1 MLDKYIWDQNLDFK
15 KMNTGLLKK
24 NISNIIL
31 SKSNSNI
38 NFFTTRK
45 SFLDKKFN
53 SLNDVFLEINKI
65 SEQEYGIQ
73 SEKINLTS
81 EKREKNN
88 LISFDNGIIL
98 INSFF
103 KSLKKNCLIF
113 FRLEKPILYENKKS
127 TDIIFTLLT
136 PKNFKTSD
144 KLQILAKLTRILQS
158 PNIRKEIKGVK
169 NPEDVLALLLLT
181 SS

>member
-1 MLDKYIWDQNLDFK
+1 
-15 KMNTGLLKK
+15 MNTTLLKK

-38 NFFTTRK
+38 NFFTTKK
-45 SFLDKKFN
+45 SFLDKNFS

-65 SEQEYGIQ
+65 SEKEYGVQ
-73 SEKINLTS
+73 SKELNLTS
-81 EKREKNN
+81 KKNDKNN
-88 LISFDNGIIL
+88 LIHFDNGILL

-103 KSLKKNCLIF
+103 AQPEKNCLIF
-113 FRLEKPILYENKKS
+113 FRLEKPIFFNNKS

-136 PKNFKTSD
+136 PNNFETSH
-144 KLQILAKLTRILQS
+144 KLQILAKLTRIFQG

-169 NPEDVLALLLLT
+169 KPEDVLALLLFT

>member
-1 MLDKYIWDQNLDFK
+1 
-15 KMNTGLLKK
+15 MNAALLKK

-38 NFFTTRK
+38 NFFTTKK
-45 SFLDKKFN
+45 SFLDKNFS

-65 SEQEYGIQ
+65 SEKEYGVQ
-73 SEKINLTS
+73 SKELNLTS
-81 EKREKNN
+81 KKNDKNN
-88 LISFDNGIIL
+88 LIHFDNGILL

-103 KSLKKNCLIF
+103 TQLKKNCLIF
-113 FRLEKPILYENKKS
+113 FRLEKPIFFNNKS

-136 PKNFKTSD
+136 PNNFETSH
-144 KLQILAKLTRILQS
+144 KLQILAKLTRIFQG

-169 NPEDVLALLLLT
+169 KPEDVLALLLFT

>member
-1 MLDKYIWDQNLDFK
+1 
-15 KMNTGLLKK
+15 MNTTLLKK

-38 NFFTTRK
+38 NFFTTKK
-45 SFLDKKFN
+45 SFLDKNF
-53 SLNDVFLEINKI
+53 SSINDVFLEINKI
-65 SEQEYGIQ
+65 SEKEYGVQ
-73 SEKINLTS
+73 SKELNLTS
-81 EKREKNN
+81 KKNDKNN
-88 LISFDNGIIL
+88 LIHFDNGILL

-103 KSLKKNCLIF
+103 TQLKKNCLIF
-113 FRLEKPILYENKKS
+113 FRLEKPIFFNNKS

-136 PKNFKTSD
+136 PNNFETSQ
-144 KLQILAKLTRILQS
+144 KLQILAKLTRIFQG

-169 NPEDVLALLLLT
+169 KPEDVLALLLFT

>member
-1 MLDKYIWDQNLDFK
+1 
-15 KMNTGLLKK
+15 MNTALLKK

-31 SKSNSNI
+31 SKSNSDI
-38 NFFTTRK
+38 NFFTTKK
-45 SFLDKKFN
+45 SFCDKSFT

-65 SEQEYGIQ
+65 SKQEYGI
-73 SEKINLTS
+73 ENKELNLTS
-81 EKREKNN
+81 KKYDKNN
-88 LISFDNGIIL
+88 LIPFENGILL

-103 KSLKKNCLIF
+103 TKLKKNCLIF
-113 FRLEKPILYENKKS
+113 FRLEKPILVYNNKYS
-127 TDIIFTLLT
+127 DIIFTLLT
-136 PKNFKTSD
+136 PNNFKTSH